1 MTQME
6 TQEEIE
12 DSVDQAIDNELEL
25 LPARRAAKP
34 PGQLGDFFFAR
45 PPAEAAFLSS
55 AYFAAPSAYGP

>member
-1 MTQME
+1 MRFPSMTQME

-34 PGQLGDFFFAR
+34 PGQLGGFFC
-45 PPAEAAFLSS
+45 EAA
-55 AYFAAPSAYGP
+55 G

>member
-34 PGQLGDFFFAR
+34 PG
-45 PPAEAAFLSS
+45 
-55 AYFAAPSAYGP
+55 